1 MDGTRGHRRLLVSA
15 PGIASVTAGFGLLTV
30 AELSAATAL
39 SVRGYEVG
47 GALAVGFLG
56 FRFVPAGLL
65 SPFTAGLGDV
75 PNPQRTMAACA
86 SLRSLLMVV
95 AACGLAVGVPLAAI
109 LVLIGVDA
117 MVATSYRPSQALLL
131 PHLVR
136 TPADLASSATLLS
149 NSKSAG
155 QVVGPLVGGLM
166 AATVRTQVTFAGA
179 AGLFLITALLAL
191 RAPVRGGERTG
202 RRGVAAIVGT
212 SLAAIRSLARHTDS
226 LVIAELSGIRSLT
239 RGMWMATAVVAALT
253 TLGMGRSGVGIL
265 AAAAGAGTFA
275 AIAFTGR
282 FLARTRLTTAVVT
295 SLACCALP
303 LGLIGAIAKPVSAAV
318 LIALWGAAMCLAD
331 AAIETLR
338 TRVVAARTVL
348 RTVGL
353 IEGLKLLLE
362 GLGALLAIGLIS
374 LLGVRDMLL
383 ALGAAVPVLAVVHI
397 PLLRRVDARASARVH
412 LVELV
417 RGIGVFGR
425 LRVVALERLAA
436 ALEPEEYNGGTTILR
451 QGEADSRGI
460 FLIDSGSVE
469 VEVDGQPVRRL
480 DPGASFGEIAL
491 VHDVPRTATVRSREQ
506 VSLWALDRD
515 NAASALTGYWRSAPR
530 GSDTKPHAQGA
541 AVHALLSVP
550 ALGVIPRGT
559 LERLTSEAE
568 RLEFDAG
575 EIVVRVGD
583 PGEHIYVVL
592 EGTAEATATGS
603 PPTFMGPGEVF
614 GQIAVLSGVPR
625 TATVRARSRLVLLAI
640 DGRGLATPAP
650 APEPPR
656 PRRS

>member
-1 MDGTRGHRRLLVSA
+1 
-15 PGIASVTAGFGLLTV
+15 
-30 AELSAATAL
+30 
-39 SVRGYEVG
+39 
-47 GALAVGFLG
+47 
-56 FRFVPAGLL
+56 
-65 SPFTAGLGDV
+65 
-75 PNPQRTMAACA
+75 
-86 SLRSLLMVV
+86 
-95 AACGLAVGVPLAAI
+95 
-109 LVLIGVDA
+109 
-117 MVATSYRPSQALLL
+117 
-131 PHLVR
+131 
-136 TPADLASSATLLS
+136 
-149 NSKSAG
+149 
-155 QVVGPLVGGLM
+155 
-166 AATVRTQVTFAGA
+166 
-179 AGLFLITALLAL
+179 
-191 RAPVRGGERTG
+191 
-202 RRGVAAIVGT
+202 
-212 SLAAIRSLARHTDS
+212 
-226 LVIAELSGIRSLT
+226 
-239 RGMWMATAVVAALT
+239 
-253 TLGMGRSGVGIL
+253 MGRSGVGIL

-303 LGLIGAIAKPVSAAV
+303 LGLIGAIAKPVPAAV

-338 TRVVAARTVL
+338 TRVIAARTVL

-397 PLLRRVDARASARVH
+397 PLLRRVDARASARVR

-436 ALEPEEYNGGTTILR
+436 ALEPEEYDGGTTILR

-460 FLIDSGSVE
+460 LLIDSGSVE

-480 DPGASFGEIAL
+480 GPGASFGEIAL
-491 VHDVPRTATVRSREQ
+491 VHDVPRTATVRSLEQ

-515 NAASALTGYWRSAPR
+515 HAASALTGYWRSAPR

-541 AVHALLSVP
+541 AVHALLAVP

-603 PPTFMGPGEVF
+603 TPTFMGPGEVF